1 MYSVATDDSS
11 GTVKSHWT
19 VVVIIFIIIYRHI
32 HLNMQKVDEM
42 FEEEKSEYPS
52 HSTQADCAW
61 TDKHLILF
69 WMIFMLFFYLF
80 PPYSLPSNILYA
92 RFFKLFFVV
101 ACHELGSVSLRNFF
115 FFLHIL
121 TSCTVHSGVPQH
133 AGKYF
138 PISEGVSPMSLVSH
152 FYISVEGAL

>member
-1 MYSVATDDSS
+1 MIVLAQLKVTELLLLLFLLLFTDIYIWTCRKWMKCLKKRNLNIQVILPKQ
-11 GTVKSHWT
+11 TVLELINIWFCSEWYLCCSFIYFHHIPFPQIFYMQDFLNCFLLLHVMNWAVSHWG
-19 VVVIIFIIIYRHI
+19 I
-32 HLNMQKVDEM
+32 
-42 FEEEKSEYPS
+42 
-52 HSTQADCAW
+52 
-61 TDKHLILF
+61 
-69 WMIFMLFFYLF
+69 
-80 PPYSLPSNILYA
+80 
-92 RFFKLFFVV
+92 
-101 ACHELGSVSLRNFF
+101 FF